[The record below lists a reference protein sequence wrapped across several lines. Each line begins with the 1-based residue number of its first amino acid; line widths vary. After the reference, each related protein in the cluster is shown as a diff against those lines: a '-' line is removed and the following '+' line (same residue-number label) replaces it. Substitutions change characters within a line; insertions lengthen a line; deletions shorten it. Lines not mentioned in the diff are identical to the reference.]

1 MHHGVLRIVL
11 KQDFGVKL
19 LYYPHP
25 NFIYQLLVGVIIAKI
40 WIASS
45 SPRCMV
51 AMGKYVVNFVP
62 EHGKHAVGQNFDVN

>member
-11 KQDFGVKL
+11 KQDFRVKF

-25 NFIYQLLVGVIIAKI
+25 NFIYQLLVWVISAKI

-51 AMGKYVVNFVP
+51 VMGKYVVNFAP
-62 EHGKHAVGQNFDVN
+62 EYGKHAVGQNFDVN